1 MTQIQSR
8 SKIGQAKGWSGL
20 VYATLSTIG
29 LALLSL
35 SSSCSNSADKSVQAS
50 GPGLTVGVTKVM
62 KKSLG
67 RDITLSSEL
76 VPFQEIDVYAKE
88 SGYVKNLLV
97 DYGTYVGRTG
107 HGYSGDS

>member
-1 MTQIQSR
+1 MTQISSR
-8 SKIGQAKGWSGL
+8 SKFGPLRRPSRL
-20 VYATLSTIG
+20 VCTTLLATS

-35 SSSCSNSADKSVQAS
+35 STSCSNNAEKSVQAS
-50 GPGLTVGVTKVM
+50 GPGITVGVTKVI

-88 SGYVKNLLV
+88 AGYVNKLLV
-97 DYGTYVGRTG
+97 DYGTHVKAGQIM
-107 HGYSGDS
+107 